1 VPAKTTSGES
11 FCKPFILPWK
21 NMSSRLLEVLKCRT
35 LLGDGAMGTQLQ
47 LAGLEPGGCGEAWN
61 VDQPDCVLA
70 IQRRYVEAG
79 SDCLITNTFG
89 GCRIMLDRHDNG
101 DRVRQINAEGV
112 RIAREAFGDR
122 EGYVL
127 GDIGP
132 FGGLLEPYG
141 EIPERVVRAA
151 FREQADALVEA
162 GVDAV
167 IIETQT
173 SYEEL
178 GIGIEESKAAGAP
191 CVIGSMAYDVTLDRS
206 EIRTMMGISP
216 QEAAQFMVDAG
227 VDIVAANCGAGVDVG
242 WAARAVEAYREICD
256 LPTMAQPNAG
266 IPELVD
272 MKVVYRQTP
281 EDMVRELPSLLDV
294 GASIVGGCCGSTPNH
309 IKLFRR
315 LLDQRC

>member
-1 VPAKTTSGES
+1 
-11 FCKPFILPWK
+11 
-21 NMSSRLLEVLKCRT
+21 MSSKLLEALKTRT

-61 VDQPDCVLA
+61 VDHPDRVLE

-89 GCRIMLDRHDNG
+89 GCSIMLDRHENG
-101 DRVRQINAEGV
+101 HRVSEINAAGA

-122 EGYVL
+122 EGYVI

-141 EIPERVVRAA
+141 EIAESTVREA
-151 FREQADALVEA
+151 FRQQADALVEA

-178 GIGIEESKAAGAP
+178 GIGVEEAKAAGAP
-191 CVIGSMAYDVTLDRS
+191 CVIGSMAYDVTQDRS

-216 QEAAQFMVDAG
+216 EEAAQFMVDAD
-227 VDIVAANCGAGVDVG
+227 VDIVAVNCGAGVDVG
-242 WAARAVEAYREICD
+242 WAAKAVAAYRKISD
-256 LPTMAQPNAG
+256 RPTMAQPNAG
-266 IPELVD
+266 IPELID
-272 MKVVYRQTP
+272 MQVVYRQTP
-281 EDMVRELPSLLDV
+281 EDMGSELPELLSA
-294 GASIVGGCCGSTPNH
+294 GANIVGGCCGSTPDH
-309 IKLFRR
+309 IRYFRQ
-315 LLDQRC
+315 LLDQRS

>member
-1 VPAKTTSGES
+1 
-11 FCKPFILPWK
+11 
-21 NMSSRLLEVLKCRT
+21 MSSPLLEALKQRT

-61 VDQPDCVLA
+61 VDQPERVLD

-89 GCRIMLDRHDNG
+89 GCRIMLERHDNG
-101 DRVRQINAEGV
+101 DRVAAINVAGA
-112 RIAREAFGDR
+112 RLAREAFGDR
-122 EGYVL
+122 SGFVI

-141 EIPERVVRAA
+141 EIPEQRVRDA
-151 FREQADALVEA
+151 FREQADALVA
-162 GVDAV
+162 GGVDAI

-178 GIGIEESKAAGAP
+178 GIGIEECKAAGAP

-216 QEAAQFMVDAG
+216 EEAARFMVDAG
-227 VDIVAANCGAGVDVG
+227 VDILGVNCGAGVDVG
-242 WAARAVEAYREICD
+242 WAAKAVAAYRGVSD

-272 MKVVYRQTP
+272 MQVVYRQTP
-281 EDMVRELPSLLDV
+281 EDMASGLPDLLSA
-294 GASIVGGCCGSTPNH
+294 GAGIVGGCCGSTPAH
-309 IKLFRR
+309 LQQFRQI
-315 LLDQRC
+315 LDQIV

>member
-1 VPAKTTSGES
+1 
-11 FCKPFILPWK
+11 
-21 NMSSRLLEVLKCRT
+21 MSSRLLEAMKTRT
-35 LLGDGAMGTQLQ
+35 LLGDGAMGTELQ
-47 LAGLEPGGCGEAWN
+47 LTGLEPGGCGEAWN
-61 VDQPDCVLA
+61 VDHPDRVLQ

-89 GCRIMLDRHDNG
+89 GCRIMLNRHDDG
-101 DRVRQINAEGV
+101 ARVREINAAGA
-112 RIAREAFGDR
+112 RIARQAFGDR

-132 FGGLLEPYG
+132 LGGLLEPYG
-141 EIPERVVRAA
+141 EFTETAVRES

-178 GIGIEESKAAGAP
+178 GIGIEEAKAAGAP
-191 CVIGSMAYDVTLDRS
+191 CVIGSMAYDISQDRT

-216 QEAAQFMVDAG
+216 AEAALFMVEAG
-227 VDIVAANCGAGVDVG
+227 ADIVGVNCGAGVDVR
-242 WAARAVEAYREICD
+242 WAAQAVAAYRSIGD
-256 LPTMAQPNAG
+256 FPTMAQPNAG

-272 MKVVYRQTP
+272 MKVVYRQSP
-281 EDMVRELPSLLDV
+281 EDMVSELPSLLDA
-294 GASIVGGCCGSTPNH
+294 GAGIVGGCCGSTPDH
-309 IKLFRR
+309 IRHFRE
-315 LLDQRC
+315 LLDKRS